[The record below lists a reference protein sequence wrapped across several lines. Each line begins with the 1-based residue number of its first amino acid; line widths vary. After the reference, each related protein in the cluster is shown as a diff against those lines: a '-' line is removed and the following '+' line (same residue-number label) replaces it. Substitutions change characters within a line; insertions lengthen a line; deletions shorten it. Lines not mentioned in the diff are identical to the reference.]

1 MKKTRLAYQTS
12 AAGCSAPPS
21 LHHAFATAKGGSA
34 IAAAVCLSLLCTTA
48 FGETV
53 QEKTVRKL
61 IEPRLGEEAKI
72 DSVTKTPY
80 GGLFEIRTGNEIL
93 YTDEKGEYL
102 FVGRV
107 LDSKTLQDYT
117 KARQDDLNKIK
128 FSDLPLESAVKMV
141 KGNGKRVI
149 AVFEDPN
156 CGYCKKF
163 RHTLQETDNVTVYTF
178 MYNILA
184 PDSAVKSK
192 NIWCT
197 GDRSKAWDEWMID
210 GKMAPTAPA
219 SCNTPNE
226 KIFALGQKLHITGT
240 PTVFFADGTRVPGA
254 IDGKALEARL
264 ASVK

>member
-1 MKKTRLAYQTS
+1 LTQTS
-12 AAGCSAPPS
+12 RAAR
-21 LHHAFATAKGGSA
+21 ATTCLALA
-34 IAAAVCLSLLCTTA
+34 ILAGTA
-48 FGETV
+48 LAETAT
-53 QEKTVRKL
+53 ETAVRKI
-61 IEPRLGEEAKI
+61 IEPRLGDEAKV

-93 YTDEKGEYL
+93 YTDEKAQYL

-117 KARQDDLNKIK
+117 KARQDELSRIR
-128 FSDLPLESAVKMV
+128 FSDLPLESAMKMV

-163 RHTLQETDNVTVYTF
+163 RQTLQDVDNVTVYTF

-197 GDRSKAWDEWMID
+197 ADRSKAWDDWMLS
-210 GKMAPTAPA
+210 GKAAPTAPA
-219 SCNTPNE
+219 NCNTPND
-226 KIFALGQKLHITGT
+226 KIFALGQKMHITGT
-240 PTVFFADGTRVPGA
+240 PTVFFTDGTRVPGA
-254 IDGKALEARL
+254 IEKAALEARL
-264 ASVK
+264 AMVK

>member
-1 MKKTRLAYQTS
+1 MFLGLAILAGTALAET
-12 AAGCSAPPS
+12 AAE
-21 LHHAFATAKGGSA
+21 TA
-34 IAAAVCLSLLCTTA
+34 
-48 FGETV
+48 
-53 QEKTVRKL
+53 VRKI
-61 IEPRLGEEAKI
+61 IEPRLGDEAKV

-93 YTDEKGEYL
+93 YTDDKAQYL

-117 KARQDDLNKIK
+117 KARQDELSRIR
-128 FSDLPLESAVKMV
+128 FSDLPLDSAMKMV

-156 CGYCKKF
+156 CSYCKKF
-163 RHTLQETDNVTVYTF
+163 RQTLQDVDNVTVYTF

-197 GDRSKAWDEWMID
+197 ADRSKAWDDWMLT
-210 GKMAPTAPA
+210 GKAAPTAPA
-219 SCNTPNE
+219 NCNTPND
-226 KIFALGQKLHITGT
+226 KIFALGQKMHITGT
-240 PTVFFADGTRVPGA
+240 PTVFFTDGTRVPGA
-254 IDGKALEARL
+254 IEKAALEARL
-264 ASVK
+264 AMVK